1 MVGVVGPNPTVD
13 TKKQYRVCI
22 LFTNAIL
29 LYKTVLRMLMQSRE
43 GLSVESDIDFIDTL
57 LRSDLL
63 MQSMA
68 GLSLA
73 TGILQSVRH

>member
-22 LFTNAIL
+22 LCTNAIL

>member
-13 TKKQYRVCI
+13 TKKKYRVCI
-22 LFTNAIL
+22 LRTNAIL
-29 LYKTVLRMLMQSRE
+29 LYKTVLRMLMQNRE
-43 GLSVESDIDFIDTL
+43 GLSVESDIDFIDTS